1 MKDMN
6 VNPLAQY
13 LTRALPEEG
22 VYPTDVPGL
31 SLIRLDSVTE
41 RRPIVYE
48 PSLYIV
54 AQGSKCAYLGD
65 EKYVYDQLNYLV
77 LSVPLPLQCMVT
89 RASKDKPYLAM
100 RIQLDADLLTELVIE
115 MKSKPHGQSL
125 DRGIFVS
132 NMDNELLDSI
142 LRLVKMLNTDSASV
156 LAPLAIKEALFHVL
170 QGEQGDQLRA
180 FAIRDRQHFQI
191 ATVLNYIQKNY
202 ASPMEV
208 AELAEIASMSTS
220 SFHQYFKAVTNASP
234 VQYIKTIRLHEAKRK
249 MLMDHLSASDA
260 AYQVG
265 YASPS
270 QFSREY
276 KRLFGESPAKD
287 IEAARSA

>member
-22 VYPTDVPGL
+22 VHPTEIPGVN
-31 SLIRLDSVTE
+31 LIRLDSVTE
-41 RRPIVYE
+41 RRPIIYR

-65 EKYVYDQLNYLV
+65 EKYVYDELNYLV

-89 RASKDKPYLAM
+89 RASADKPYLAM
-100 RIQLDADLLTELVIE
+100 QIMLDSDLLTELVIE
-115 MKSKPHGQSL
+115 MRSKPNTESL
-125 DRGIFVS
+125 DRGIFIS
-132 NMDNELLDSI
+132 SMDSELLDSI
-142 LRLVKMLNTDSASV
+142 LRLIKMLNTDSSTV
-156 LAPLAIKEALFHVL
+156 LAPLAIKEALYHVL
-170 QGEQGDQLRA
+170 RGEQGDQLRA
-180 FAIRDRQHFQI
+180 FAIQDRHNFQI
-191 ATVLNYIQKNY
+191 ATVLNHIQRNY
-202 ASPMEV
+202 SEPMEV
-208 AELAEIASMSTS
+208 ADLADIASMSTS

-249 MLMDHLSASDA
+249 MLMDNLSASDA
-260 AYQVG
+260 AFQVG

-287 IEAARSA
+287 VEAARSA